1 MLTEYDLSNYHSRYN
16 CVTVDV
22 LERLDECLKKFAKHP
37 SLEHSFMVL
46 QEEFEEL
53 KKELYKKESERDN
66 DRIYDEGIDLL
77 ATVFRLLLD
86 NDLYKLRLDF
96 KYDSAN

>member
-1 MLTEYDLSNYHSRYN
+1 MLTEYDLLNYHSRYRA
-16 CVTVDV
+16 VTVDV

-96 KYDSAN
+96 KYDPAN

>member
-1 MLTEYDLSNYHSRYN
+1 MHTEYDLSNYHGKY
-16 CVTVDV
+16 CAVTVDV
-22 LERLDECLKKFAKHP
+22 WERLRECLDKFAKHP

-53 KKELYKKESERDN
+53 KKELYKKESERNN

-96 KYDSAN
+96 KYDPAN